1 VNSKLKP
8 ILYGLSVFAIY
19 TILILI
25 LRYFSHFKPDD
36 AEILGVFS
44 KNDILLGVLVAVV
57 LTFSHERKKKLK

>member
-1 VNSKLKP
+1 MNSKLKP

-36 AEILGVFS
+36 SEILGVFS

>member
-1 VNSKLKP
+1 MNSKLKP
-8 ILYGLSVFAIY
+8 ILYGLSVFVIY

-36 AEILGVFS
+36 AEIFGVFS
-44 KNDILLGVLVAVV
+44 TNDILLGLLVAVV